1 MKRFV
6 AAVVAIATLTGIF
19 VNGGSLTA
27 GAAESTEPT
36 FVSWSDLLPSL
47 TSGFDPTSEN
57 ECVAGKIS
65 CVDKAIKEMRR
76 RFEPMAKAC
85 DHNAVFG
92 LAYLRTTQTYRW
104 AAATPGFFEDPA
116 FVNHEDIVFATY
128 YFDAYDDW
136 AAGNR
141 SAVPKA
147 WQIAFDAAKNKKV
160 SGSGNVFL
168 GMGAHVNRDLPYVLA
183 GIGLVKPDGTS
194 RKADHD
200 KVNEFLNKVTNPLLA
215 EVAARFDTAANGA
228 AGPALL
234 GYTSSFQMLASWRE
248 AAWRNAERLAN
259 APDAA
264 ARAAVEKSIEDYA
277 ATINATLA
285 MGMGYGP
292 LQSSAARDA
301 HCATNNG
308 AAAPVPYV
316 FGTPEPY

>member
-6 AAVVAIATLTGIF
+6 AAVVAVTTLTGIF

-27 GAAESTEPT
+27 GATESTEPT

-57 ECVAGKIS
+57 ECVAGRIS

-128 YFDAYDDW
+128 YFDAYDNW
-136 AAGNR
+136 AKG
-141 SAVPKA
+141 SGPVPKA

-215 EVAARFDTAANGA
+215 EVAARFDTAANSA

-234 GYTSSFQMLASWRE
+234 GYTSSFQMLAAWRE

-264 ARAAVEKSIEDYA
+264 SRQLVEQSIEAYA
-277 ATINATLA
+277 AGINDTLA
-285 MGMGYGP
+285 KGMGYG
-292 LQSSAARDA
+292 LLGSSAARDA

-308 AAAPVPYV
+308 AAAPVEYV